1 MPTKSRNRRSPKKLA
16 RRMKT
21 THHLSRRKGS
31 GKKGSAR
38 ARTPKKMRGGVTR
51 RRLSQL
57 TQQELLTAL
66 EELPADVVK
75 QIAKRH
81 PLLIP
86 PFTNDTLSRAVDDY
100 LAGGDR
106 KQRIRDKYGEI
117 SNWDVSKVTSMRSMF
132 AHARSFNQPLNK
144 WNVSKVTD
152 MNWMFENA
160 NSFNQ
165 PLNDWNVSNV
175 TSMNEMF
182 CCAYSFNQ
190 PLNNW
195 NVSNVTSMAWMF
207 SNTRAF
213 NQPLNNWNVSKVTSM
228 MYMFSNAESF
238 NQPLNNWNVSN
249 VKYMGHMFRNASSF
263 NQPLHAPWYS

>member
-57 TQQELLTAL
+57 TQQELFAAL

-75 QIAKRH
+75 QIGKRH

-86 PFTNDTLSRAVDDY
+86 PFTNDTLRRAVQDY
-100 LAGGDR
+100 LAGGAR
-106 KQRIRDKYGEI
+106 KKCIVDKYGEI
-117 SNWDVSKVTSMRSMF
+117 NNWDVS
-132 AHARSFNQPLNK
+132 N
-144 WNVSKVTD
+144 VTD
-152 MNWMFENA
+152 M
-160 NSFNQ
+160 S
-165 PLNDWNVSNV
+165 
-175 TSMNEMF
+175 EMF
-182 CCAYSFNQ
+182 QNATSFNQ

-195 NVSNVTSMAWMF
+195 NVSNV
-207 SNTRAF
+207 
-213 NQPLNNWNVSKVTSM
+213 
-228 MYMFSNAESF
+228 
-238 NQPLNNWNVSN
+238 
-249 VKYMGHMFRNASSF
+249 
-263 NQPLHAPWYS
+263 LHAP